1 MRCVCGWVRYYRRMS
16 KAPKRTAKRGRPPG
30 PEEPMKQ
37 IALRLPAE
45 MLDALDAIVAER
57 LDRPDRTAVIRE
69 LLAEGLEARE
79 KGKGRR

>member
-1 MRCVCGWVRYYRRMS
+1 
-16 KAPKRTAKRGRPPG
+16 
-30 PEEPMKQ
+30 MKQ

-69 LLAEGLEARE
+69 LLAEGLEARDRS
-79 KGKGRR
+79 KNRR